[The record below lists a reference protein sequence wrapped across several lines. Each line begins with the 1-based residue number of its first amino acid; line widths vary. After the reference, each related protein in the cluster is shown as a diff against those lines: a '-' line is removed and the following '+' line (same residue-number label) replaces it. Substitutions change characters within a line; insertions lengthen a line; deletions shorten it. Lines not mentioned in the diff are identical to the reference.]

1 MTGNVFKGLALLVLL
16 IPGAI
21 ANDRRASS
29 TMTVSVVVASP
40 CLIGVGGQS
49 NAPGCR
55 EASRQM
61 LPRTDSATVVPT
73 NSTQAVRPAT
83 ISSPASDRSS
93 VLLIR
98 F

>member
-1 MTGNVFKGLALLVLL
+1 MTGNLFKGLALLVLL

-21 ANDRRASS
+21 ANDRRASA

-40 CLIGVGGQS
+40 CPIDVGGQS
-49 NAPGCR
+49 NAPGCS
-55 EASRQM
+55 EASRQV
-61 LPRTDSATVVPT
+61 LPRAASAAAVPT
-73 NSTQAVRPAT
+73 NASQASRPT
-83 ISSPASDRSS
+83 TNSSAPSDRSS